1 MKTSIKEV
9 AGKKML
15 VVETGIPKAAY
26 REGITNL
33 SVVVNEKSGDE
44 FTMAINMD
52 AAVGEVSKFGV
63 AVNGVENDNLAIVIP
78 IKGDAKIEDIKKAYG
93 SKLVA
98 AKAGLEKLLASMTK
112 EANDIDSIF
121 EGIED

>member
-1 MKTSIKEV
+1 
-9 AGKKML
+9 ML

-63 AVNGVENDNLAIVIP
+63 TANGVDNGNLAIVIP
-78 IKGDAKIEDIKKAYG
+78 IKGDAKVEDIKKAYG
-93 SKLVA
+93 AKLVA

-112 EANDIDSIF
+112 EAADIDSIF

>member
-33 SVVVNEKSGDE
+33 
-44 FTMAINMD
+44 
-52 AAVGEVSKFGV
+52 
-63 AVNGVENDNLAIVIP
+63 
-78 IKGDAKIEDIKKAYG
+78 
-93 SKLVA
+93 
-98 AKAGLEKLLASMTK
+98 
-112 EANDIDSIF
+112 
-121 EGIED
+121 